1 MKRPC
6 SQKNWVNL
14 FTAPL
19 CFEVEPTCSVCDCD
33 MESWDAYYDHI
44 TFDPDHHTNELRKE
58 RPSRPKYIPAIL
70 YRSYSSSQKDDSS
83 SPES

>member
-1 MKRPC
+1 
-6 SQKNWVNL
+6 
-14 FTAPL
+14 
-19 CFEVEPTCSVCDCD
+19 

-44 TFDPDHHTNELRKE
+44 TFDPDHHINELRKE

-83 SPES
+83 SP